1 MLQAMRSG
9 IGSWFVK
16 IFLGLLV
23 MSFAIWGVG
32 DMFRTAIDTS
42 VAVVGN
48 IKITDFAFT
57 REFNQQLQL
66 LRSQFGGRMDTETA
80 LQLGL
85 ADTVINRM
93 VSRAALDQA
102 TSDLGILIPDSHV
115 VREIQLN
122 PAFQNQ
128 FGDFDRISFGQILY
142 RMQLSEPQFV
152 EMTRGD
158 IARTELINSLV
169 AGAAAPKSLIDALYR
184 HRNEK
189 RGAEFFII
197 RNSDVRGIGEPD
209 EGALVAYHQDHADD
223 FTAPEYRT
231 VSFITIETADMIA
244 EIEISDKELRSE
256 YVVRAGEFGTPEKR
270 TVEQIVTVDMDQAR
284 ELYRKIEGGLDFAQ
298 AAFERDGATL
308 DDILL
313 GTFDRAELADAADE
327 TVANVVF
334 ALAEDAVSEP
344 VETPFGWH
352 IFRVEAIIAGQSRDF
367 EEVVVEL
374 REKLT
379 RERAI
384 DGLYDFANRIDDE
397 LAGGANLEDVATTTG
412 LRLRTQVP
420 FDRGGRDVNGNKLSG
435 LPRATKFLGAA
446 FEKEIGE
453 DLYLDE
459 TDEEGYFVIRLDDIR
474 PQTLKPLDEV
484 REAVTAA
491 WRTDQGNNAARE
503 RADKMIEVA
512 ASGGDFAALASGLG
526 RQVEKAKSFDR
537 NGVGARPAMSRA
549 LIVRIFESD
558 SGYAIAPTI
567 DNDGYIVARITNI
580 EPGDPFSD
588 EAGLRAVERSVS
600 QGLGDDVLAQYQ
612 AALHQE
618 LGIRIN
624 RTLMM
629 RLFDPSAGGLPSTLP
644 R

>member
-16 IFLGLLV
+16 IFLGVLV

-48 IKITDFAFT
+48 TKISDFAFT

-66 LRSQFGGRMDTETA
+66 LRSRFGGRMDTQTA

-85 ADTVINRM
+85 ADTVVNRM
-93 VSRAALDQA
+93 VSRAALDHA
-102 TSDLGILIPDSHV
+102 ASDLGLMIPDGHV
-115 VREIQLN
+115 RREIQSN
-122 PAFQNQ
+122 PVFQNQ
-128 FGDFDRISFGQILY
+128 FGDFDRISFSQILY
-142 RMQLSEPQFV
+142 RMQLTEPQFV

-197 RNSDVRGIGEPD
+197 RNSDIRGIGEAD
-209 EGALVAYHQDHADD
+209 EGALVAYHQDHAED

-231 VSFITIETADMIA
+231 VSFITIEIADLTA
-244 EIEISDKELRSE
+244 EIEIGDQELRSE
-256 YVVRAGEFGTPEKR
+256 YNVRADEFGTPEKR
-270 TVEQIVTVDMDQAR
+270 AIEQIVTVDRDQAV
-284 ELYRKIEGGLDFAQ
+284 ELFRKIDGGLDFAQ

-308 DDILL
+308 DDIKL
-313 GTFDRAELADAADE
+313 GTLDLDELAEIADE
-327 TVANVVF
+327 NVANVVF
-334 ALAEDAVSEP
+334 SLAEGEISEP

-352 IFRVEAIIAGQSRDF
+352 IFYVNEVIAGQSRDF
-367 EEVVVEL
+367 DDVVVEL
-374 REKLT
+374 RERLT
-379 RERAI
+379 LEHAT
-384 DGLYDFANRIDDE
+384 DGLFSFANRIDDE
-397 LAGGANLEDVATTTG
+397 LAGGASLEEVASTTG
-412 LRLRTQVP
+412 LRLRTLAP
-420 FDRGGRDVNGNKLSG
+420 FDRGGRDVHGNELSG
-435 LPRATKFLGAA
+435 VPKATKFLGAA
-446 FEKEIGE
+446 FDKEIGE

-491 WRTDQGNNAARE
+491 WRTEQGNNAARE

-512 ASGGDFAALASGLG
+512 KSGGDFAALAQGLG
-526 RQVEKAKSFDR
+526 RQVVKARSFDR
-537 NGVGARPAMSRA
+537 NGIGARPAMSRA
-549 LIVRIFESD
+549 LIARIFESD

-567 DNDGYIVARITNI
+567 GNDGYIVARITDI
-580 EPGDPFSD
+580 EPGDPLAD
-588 EAGLRAVERSVS
+588 EAGLRAVGRNIS

-624 RTLMM
+624 RPLMM
-629 RLFDPSAGGLPSTLP
+629 RLFDPSAVGPPPILPQ
-644 R
+644 

>member
-42 VAVVGN
+42 VAVVGKT
-48 IKITDFAFT
+48 KITDFDFT

-85 ADTVINRM
+85 ADTVVNRM
-93 VSRAALDQA
+93 VSRAALDHA
-102 TSDLGILIPDSHV
+102 ASDLGLMIPDSHV
-115 VREIQLN
+115 VREIQSN
-122 PAFQNQ
+122 PAFHNQ
-128 FGDFDRISFGQILY
+128 FGDFDRISFSQILY

-169 AGAAAPKSLIDALYR
+169 AGATAPKSLIDALYS

-197 RNSDVRGIGEPD
+197 RNSDIKDIGEPD
-209 EGALVAYHQDHADD
+209 EGALVAYHQDHAEN

-231 VSFITIETADMIA
+231 VSFITVEVGDLTAD
-244 EIEISDKELRSE
+244 IEIGDKEMRSE
-256 YVVRAGEFGTPEKR
+256 YIIRADEFGTPEMRK
-270 TVEQIVTVDMDQAR
+270 VEQIVIADMEEAR

-298 AAFERDGATL
+298 AAFERDGSTL

-313 GTFDRAELADAADE
+313 GTLDRVELAEAADE

-334 ALAEDAVSEP
+334 ALAADAVSEP

-352 IFRVEAIIAGQSRDF
+352 IFRVDEIIAGQSRDF
-367 EEVVVEL
+367 EDVVVEL
-374 REKLT
+374 RERLT
-379 RERAI
+379 LERAT
-384 DGLYDFANRIDDE
+384 DELYDFANRIDDE
-397 LAGGANLEDVATTTG
+397 LAGGASLEDVATTTA
-412 LRLRTQVP
+412 LRLRTLAP
-420 FDRGGRDVNGNKLSG
+420 FDRGGRDGNGNQVSG
-435 LPRATKFLGAA
+435 LPRASKFLGAA
-446 FEKEIGE
+446 FDKEIGE

-474 PQTLKPLDEV
+474 PRTLKPLDEV
-484 REAVTAA
+484 REAVVVA
-491 WRTDQGNNAARE
+491 WRAEQGDNAARE

-512 ASGGDFAALASGLG
+512 AQGGDFAALAEGLG
-526 RQVEKAKSFDR
+526 RKVEKAKSFDR

-580 EPGDPFSD
+580 TPGDPRSD
-588 EAGLRAVERSVS
+588 EAGLRVVGQNVS
-600 QGLGDDVLAQYQ
+600 RGLGDDVLAQYQ
-612 AALHQE
+612 AALHRE

-624 RTLMM
+624 RALMM
-629 RLFDPSAGGLPSTLP
+629 RLFDPSAGGLAPTLP